1 MTLTILGHGTAVPEH
16 SITMDESVAIASQRF
31 CPTDRERRILPALY
45 RMAGV
50 RKRHSVLLQE
60 RRRGHGDRHVD
71 LMRVATG
78 PDDMGPSIGSR
89 MELYESA
96 AFPLA
101 ARAARTAIED
111 AGLSGS
117 DMTHMV
123 TVSCSGFFAPGVDI
137 KLIKELH
144 LPRTIERAHVGF
156 MGCHG
161 ALNGLRIARGFGG
174 INSDANV
181 LLCAVELCS
190 LHYHYGWD
198 AEYVVAN
205 ALFADGA
212 AAVVGSARPDSVGW
226 SVLATGACLI
236 PDSEDAMTWRIRDH
250 GFVMTLSPKVPG
262 LIEEHLP
269 AWLESWLAT
278 EGLGINDIGTW
289 AVHPGGPRILSS
301 VARALGLDD
310 DALAVSREVL
320 RQYGNMSSPTI
331 LFVLDRLRQ
340 ADAPLPCVALG
351 FGPGLMAEA
360 VLFA

>member
-1 MTLTILGHGTAVPEH
+1 
-16 SITMDESVAIASQRF
+16 
-31 CPTDRERRILPALY
+31 
-45 RMAGV
+45 
-50 RKRHSVLLQE
+50 
-60 RRRGHGDRHVD
+60 
-71 LMRVATG
+71 
-78 PDDMGPSIGSR
+78 
-89 MELYESA
+89 
-96 AFPLA
+96 
-101 ARAARTAIED
+101 
-111 AGLSGS
+111 
-117 DMTHMV
+117 
-123 TVSCSGFFAPGVDI
+123 
-137 KLIKELH
+137 
-144 LPRTIERAHVGF
+144 
-156 MGCHG
+156 
-161 ALNGLRIARGFGG
+161 
-174 INSDANV
+174 
-181 LLCAVELCS
+181 
-190 LHYHYGWD
+190 
-198 AEYVVAN
+198 VVAN